1 MFQYALIFPQAWYN
15 SPQRVKTWKS
25 HTEGIASIEYFQFL
39 IQNNRGSSGLCHL
52 LWKERSKRQHS
63 ISLPA
68 RLSESTTPVSL
79 LRFALAPKASVM
91 LMPRAAAC
99 SWPPAQ
105 LCAAQLLGPCS
116 SSEVTAEKQVSQ
128 FSSKITFC
136 LCFYASLTKEKK
148 KKKWIPQ
155 VTVGQNSKIWQKNR
169 RRQALDKVLAPG
181 SEKQLWTYE
190 APKIKEQRRDR

>member
-79 LRFALAPKASVM
+79 LRFALAPKALVM

-148 KKKWIPQ
+148 KKSEFRRLQW
-155 VTVGQNSKIWQKNR
+155 GKIVKYDR
-169 RRQALDKVLAPG
+169 KTDADR
-181 SEKQLWTYE
+181 LWT
-190 APKIKEQRRDR
+190 RF